1 MTNFFRILRGVDWI
15 LLLCIVAVSVLGVIT
30 IKPFG
35 GNADNNYFFLRQMVW
50 ISLGLCVF
58 FASLLIDWNFLK
70 TNSIFLL
77 FLYLFVLALLF
88 LLIFTA
94 SSIKGA
100 ASWYR
105 IYSLG
110 VEPVELMKVALV
122 LLFAKYFSKRHVE
135 IARFF
140 HIFVSG
146 VYVLLPTALVL
157 LQPDFGS
164 AVVLGALWL
173 GMALVGGIKIK
184 HLALLF
190 FAGIFVFFALWSF
203 IFAPYQKARIIS
215 FLSPRSDIRGSG
227 YHALQS
233 MIAVGS
239 GGIFGKGIGYGTQS
253 RLEFLPENETDFI
266 FASFAEEWGFFGA
279 LILFLFLSIILWRI
293 LRLGIYAES
302 NFEKLY
308 AAGLAVLL
316 FFQALIHVGMN
327 IGILPITGLGFPFL
341 SYGGSSMLSLF
352 LAVGI
357 LQSFHIRKKGIFL
370 GFEERYKEGVLG
382 V

>member
-1 MTNFFRILRGVDWI
+1 MTNFFRLFRGTDWVLLFCIIAISILGI
-15 LLLCIVAVSVLGVIT
+15 IT

-35 GNADNNYFFLRQMVW
+35 SLENGYFFSRQIIW
-50 ISLGLCVF
+50 IASGVFVF
-58 FASLLIDWNFLK
+58 FLALLVDWNFLK
-70 TNSIFLL
+70 TNGIFLF
-77 FLYLFVLALLF
+77 FLYLFLLAILF

-94 SSIKGA
+94 NSIKGA
-100 ASWYR
+100 TSWYR
-105 IYSLG
+105 VYSLG
-110 VEPVELMKVALV
+110 IEPVELMKVVLV

-140 HIFVSG
+140 HIIVSG
-146 VYVLLPTALVL
+146 MYALLPIGLVL

-164 AVVLGALWL
+164 AMVLAALWL
-173 GMALVGGIKIK
+173 GMAIVGGIKIK
-184 HLALLF
+184 HLLLLF
-190 FAGIFVFFALWSF
+190 VVGILAFGILWNFVL
-203 IFAPYQKARIIS
+203 APYQKARIIS
-215 FLSPRSDIRGSG
+215 FLNPKNDIRGTG
-227 YHALQS
+227 YHAVQS

-266 FASFAEEWGFFGA
+266 FASFAEEWGFFGVI
-279 LILFLFLSIILWRI
+279 ILFFFFSIILWRI
-293 LRLGIYAES
+293 LRAGIYAEN

-308 AAGLAVLL
+308 AAGLSILL
-316 FFQALIHVGMN
+316 FFQSLIHIGMNVGM
-327 IGILPITGLGFPFL
+327 LPITGLGFPFL

-357 LQSFHIRKKGIFL
+357 LQSFQIRQKGIFI
-370 GFEERYKEGVLG
+370 GSEEKYKEGVLG

>member
-1 MTNFFRILRGVDWI
+1 MTNIFRFFRGTDWI
-15 LLLCIVAVSVLGVIT
+15 LLLCILVVVLFGIIT
-30 IKPFG
+30 IKPFPIG
-35 GNADNNYFFLRQMVW
+35 EDGYFFSRQIIW
-50 ISLGLCVF
+50 LFLGLGVF
-58 FASLLIDWNFLK
+58 FAALSIDWNFLK
-70 TNSIFLL
+70 TNGIFLFFLYIFLL
-77 FLYLFVLALLF
+77 ILLF
-88 LLIFTA
+88 MLIFTV

-105 IYSLG
+105 VYSLSI
-110 VEPVELMKVALV
+110 EPVELMKVALV
-122 LLFAKYFSKRHVE
+122 LLFAKYFSKRHIE

-146 VYVLLPTALVL
+146 AYALLPIGLVL
-157 LQPDFGS
+157 VQPDFGS
-164 AVVLGALWL
+164 AMVLAALWL
-173 GMALVGGIKIK
+173 GMAIVGGIKIK
-184 HLALLF
+184 HLLLLF
-190 FAGIFVFFALWSF
+190 ILGILMFSILWSF

-215 FLSPRSDIRGSG
+215 FLNPQNDIRGSG

-266 FASFAEEWGFFGA
+266 FASFAEEWGFFGVI
-279 LILFLFLSIILWRI
+279 ILFFFFSVILWRI
-293 LRLGIYAES
+293 LRVGIYAEN

-316 FFQALIHVGMN
+316 FFQSIIHIGMNVGM
-327 IGILPITGLGFPFL
+327 LPITGLGFPFL

-357 LQSFHIRKKGIFL
+357 LQSFHIRKKGIFI
-370 GFEERYKEGVLG
+370 GSEERYKEGVLG

>member
-1 MTNFFRILRGVDWI
+1 MTNFFRLFRGADWI
-15 LLLCIVAVSVLGVIT
+15 LLLCIISVALLGIIT

-35 GNADNNYFFLRQMVW
+35 SGENGYFFSRQIIW
-50 ISLGLCVF
+50 LSAGLIVF
-58 FASLLIDWNFLK
+58 FAALTIDWNFLK
-70 TNSIFLL
+70 TNGIFLF
-77 FLYLFVLALLF
+77 FLYLFLLALL
-88 LLIFTA
+88 LILIFTA

-105 IYSLG
+105 VYSLSI
-110 VEPVELMKVALV
+110 EPVELMKVALV

-146 VYVLLPTALVL
+146 TYALLPISLVL
-157 LQPDFGS
+157 VQPDFGS
-164 AVVLGALWL
+164 AMVLGALWL
-173 GMALVGGIKIK
+173 GMALAGGIKIK
-184 HLALLF
+184 HLLFLFLLGILA
-190 FAGIFVFFALWSF
+190 FAVLWIF
-203 IFAPYQKARIIS
+203 IFAPYQKDRIIS
-215 FLSPRSDIRGSG
+215 FLYPESDIRGSG

-239 GGIFGKGIGYGTQS
+239 GEIFGKGIGYGTQS

-266 FASFAEEWGFFGA
+266 FASFAEEWGFFGVI
-279 LILFLFLSIILWRI
+279 ILFFFFSVILWRI
-293 LRLGIYAES
+293 LRTGIYAES

-316 FFQALIHVGMN
+316 FFQSLIHIGMN
-327 IGILPITGLGFPFL
+327 VGILPITGLGFPFL

-352 LAVGI
+352 LAIGI
-357 LQSFHIRKKGIFL
+357 LQSFYIRKKGIFV
-370 GFEERYKEGVLG
+370 GSEERYKEGVLG

>member
-1 MTNFFRILRGVDWI
+1 MTNFLRLIRGVDWV
-15 LLLCIVAVSVLGVIT
+15 LFLCIVAVVLLGIIT

-35 GNADNNYFFLRQMVW
+35 SGEDGYFFSRQIIW
-50 ISLGLCVF
+50 LFLGLGVF
-58 FASLLIDWNFLK
+58 FTSLAIDWNFLK
-70 TNSIFLL
+70 TNGIFLF
-77 FLYLFVLALLF
+77 FLYLFLLALLF
-88 LLIFTA
+88 MLFLTA
-94 SSIKGA
+94 PSIRGA
-100 ASWYR
+100 ASWFR
-105 IYSLG
+105 IYSLS

-140 HIFVSG
+140 HILVSG
-146 VYVLLPTALVL
+146 TYVALPIALVL

-164 AVVLGALWL
+164 AMVLGALWL
-173 GMALVGGIKIK
+173 GMALAGGIKIK
-184 HLALLF
+184 HLFLLF
-190 FAGIFVFFALWSF
+190 FLGILAFAILWIF
-203 IFAPYQKARIIS
+203 IFAQYQKDRVIS
-215 FLSPRSDIRGSG
+215 FLYPQNDVRGTG

-266 FASFAEEWGFFGA
+266 FASFAEEWGFIGVI
-279 LILFLFLSIILWRI
+279 ILFFFFSVILWRI
-293 LRLGIYAES
+293 LRAGIYAES

-316 FFQALIHVGMN
+316 FFQSLIHIGMN

-357 LQSFHIRKKGIFL
+357 LQSFYIRKKGIFI
-370 GFEERYKEGVLG
+370 GSEEKYKEGVLG